1 MKGPPSLSRF
11 LKHTQTKVDKNNCS
25 QFLLRPGT
33 LSMSQHA
40 PRQSVVTFSSLVP
53 RMAEWLRMRL
63 GPDHSWFLSFYPKY
77 TFTTVIEDISIQI
90 YYKSCKYEQTEC
102 PPTSSPPQK
111 IWAIRAG
118 ANVCGHLEIEV
129 EQWKWRTIRYHLL
142 YENLQVF
149 QLVHLR
155 YFRYYTIFRKID
167 AGGRILINEW
177 VSLAIPDSTESCSK
191 SLENEFS

>member
-102 PPTSSPPQK
+102 PPNFLPPSKNLSNSSRGQCL
-111 IWAIRAG
+111 RAFG
-118 ANVCGHLEIEV
+118 IEV

-167 AGGRILINEW
+167 AGAEY
-177 VSLAIPDSTESCSK
+177 S
-191 SLENEFS
+191 